1 MRRAF
6 RLTRAAALL
15 AGLVGVTSSS
25 APAGEPPKTEEAACR
40 VPALIVEE
48 DPGLLAISDGVR
60 RGLEEANLPRICRRR
75 VEPDDTANWGL
86 AAAEVA
92 AEKAPFAV
100 VFGRRAAARW
110 IAAPHSTRTPT
121 VYVDVATMAAGRP
134 SPPAIEP
141 PVPAAVVR
149 AETPVEKWGKTLRDL
164 LPGRPQLVV
173 RIAWEAE
180 TAEAGAWRRE
190 VAEAAGLTLRVG
202 VPEAG
207 GFDAILDVSCG
218 LGETPMPFET
228 SLAEARARRIPLLST
243 DRSKFGRGA
252 AVVLVPDHALLG
264 RVAAEAARRLTA
276 GEGIA
281 RPLAMSVTSLEV
293 WVDLEA
299 ADAEGLKPPLPFLA
313 AADRLRRGL
322 GLDAKDAAGAAPAA
336 GGR

>member
-1 MRRAF
+1 MRRLP
-6 RLTRAAALL
+6 RRAAALAL
-15 AGLVGVTSSS
+15 TALLSGVASPA
-25 APAGEPPKTEEAACR
+25 APAGEPDRTEESACR

-48 DPGLLAISDGVR
+48 DPGLLAVYDGVR
-60 RGLEEANLPRICRRR
+60 IGLEDANLPRICRRR
-75 VEPDDTANWGL
+75 VEPDDAANWGL

-121 VYVDVATMAAGRP
+121 VYVDVATLASGRP
-134 SPPAIEP
+134 SPPALEP

-149 AETPVEKWGKTLRDL
+149 AETPVEDWGKAIRGL
-164 LPGRPQLVV
+164 LPARPQPVV

-180 TAEAGAWRRE
+180 TAEAGRWRRE

-202 VPEAG
+202 LPEAG
-207 GFDAILDVSCG
+207 GFDAILDVACG
-218 LGETPMPFET
+218 LGETRTPFET
-228 SLAEARARRIPLLST
+228 ALAEARARRIPLLST
-243 DRSKFGRGA
+243 DRAKFGRGA

-264 RVAAEAARRLTA
+264 RVAAEAARRIA
-276 GEGIA
+276 GGEGVA
-281 RPLAMSVTSLEV
+281 HPLAMSVRSLEV

-322 GLDAKDAAGAAPAA
+322 GAEKDSGGAAPAVP
-336 GGR
+336 GR